1 MEPDVVFV
9 GDSIVANLQ
18 CTDVWEKWFAPMH
31 CLNFG
36 IGGDETQHVLWR
48 LKNGELEFIKPK
60 AVVVLVG
67 TNNHEHT
74 AAEVA
79 GGIMEICR
87 TIREKQPQS
96 HIVALTLLPRGEKP
110 NCLREKNSEINGLI
124 KETLRSIEM
133 CQLTL
138 PSPTNHSFTLLLS
151 LDGEV
156 CYVSALTGVAWPGL
170 VVVVVVGVRV
180 MGFPPQQTDEVPGG
194 RSEREPQLW
203 TTVICVLGVY
213 KVCLAGGKCPWYV
226 QGVPSRK
233 VSPAGGK
240 HPWYVQGVH
249 SRKEVSLLCGKCAQ
263 QKEGTI
269 GMCKMSPPEG
279 RHPWYV

>member
-1 MEPDVVFV
+1 MNPAAVPTPLEDVRGDGRWLSMHNRFVNQAREMEPDVVFV

-133 CQLTL
+133 CQVINIDQDLVLGDGTIDHRDMFDYLHLT
-138 PSPTNHSFTLLLS
+138 PQGYRRAFEPVYLLLTNLLHEDDPPILNNAS
-151 LDGEV
+151 
-156 CYVSALTGVAWPGL
+156 SALLSPSSSPLLSPSGENA
-170 VVVVVVGVRV
+170 
-180 MGFPPQQTDEVPGG
+180 PQT
-194 RSEREPQLW
+194 ER
-203 TTVICVLGVY
+203 
-213 KVCLAGGKCPWYV
+213 
-226 QGVPSRK
+226 
-233 VSPAGGK
+233 PAT
-240 HPWYVQGVH
+240 
-249 SRKEVSLLCGKCAQ
+249 CG
-263 QKEGTI
+263 E
-269 GMCKMSPPEG
+269 
-279 RHPWYV
+279 